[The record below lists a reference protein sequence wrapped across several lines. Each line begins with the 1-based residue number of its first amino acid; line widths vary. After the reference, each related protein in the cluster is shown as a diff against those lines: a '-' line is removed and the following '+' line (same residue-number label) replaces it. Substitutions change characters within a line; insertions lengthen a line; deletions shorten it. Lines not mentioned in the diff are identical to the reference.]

1 MYLYGHA
8 LKELKQMLV
17 SLEASHVTLSRME
30 FALRPRLGLKQ
41 LLLIL
46 LLSASKKKKIS
57 QPKNVISRSNKL
69 WPWNNGVVGLS
80 LKAKSAGQSLIYN
93 TLSDTTCK
101 NVVLI

>member
-46 LLSASKKKKIS
+46 LLSASNKKKSLNLRMLYLDQINS
-57 QPKNVISRSNKL
+57 DPGIMEL
-69 WPWNNGVVGLS
+69 WDSV
-80 LKAKSAGQSLIYN
+80 
-93 TLSDTTCK
+93 
-101 NVVLI
+101 